1 MNSDDHH
8 SIIMT
13 VDLRKF
19 RFRIHRTTLHALGD
33 PSCVQLMFDP
43 VQRAILLMTTS
54 KSMRF
59 GQEEKVYFDHS
70 GKDGS
75 FELYSKT
82 LIQKIQKICPLFQ
95 DCNTYTL
102 YGKHIPSRHA
112 VFFSL
117 NSLRRLDNNEVVKN
131 AGRFDDRPRIQ
142 GNDSSAKEGRV
153 QEP

>member
-1 MNSDDHH
+1 MSNEGHH

-54 KSMRF
+54 KGMRF

-82 LIQKIQKICPLFQ
+82 LIQKIQNICPFFR

-102 YGKHIPSRHA
+102 YGKHIPSKHA

-117 NSLRRLDNNEVVKN
+117 DSLRRPDNDEVMEN
-131 AGRFDDRPRIQ
+131 ADRC
-142 GNDSSAKEGRV
+142 DH
-153 QEP
+153 